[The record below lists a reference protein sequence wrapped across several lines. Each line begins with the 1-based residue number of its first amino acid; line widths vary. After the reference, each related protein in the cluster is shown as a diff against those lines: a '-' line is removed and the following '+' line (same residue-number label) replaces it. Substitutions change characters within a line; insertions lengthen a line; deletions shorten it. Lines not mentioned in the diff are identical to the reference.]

1 MAIVPSDHATISALL
16 KGAEMYL
23 RAAARFN
30 DEPDAG
36 LSKGKRIGVTLAPGM
51 PPTFAGQWFAA
62 LHWAGGQG
70 ADKNPVRHDVFHGLV
85 VTLTGRIGY
94 APKDR
99 HGIALTSPNDL
110 YDLIDAFAAPKLIH
124 GSWGLLAEANKY
136 IPGTAE
142 HLIANG
148 GDENDA
154 TTNGFV
160 ETLALA
166 GFGPEREAD
175 AGWIAGNDGKGVWV
189 CDIRFEMARRLQS
202 QE

>member
-1 MAIVPSDHATISALL
+1 MAIVPNNHATISALL
-16 KGAEMYL
+16 KGAEMHL

-51 PPTFAGQWFAA
+51 PPPMMGQWYAA

-70 ADKNPVRHDVFHGLV
+70 NDRNPVRHDVFHGLV

-99 HGIALTSPNDL
+99 HGFALTSPNDL

-142 HLIANG
+142 YLTANG

-160 ETLALA
+160 EPLVLA
-166 GFGPEREAD
+166 GFGPEREAGAD
-175 AGWIAGNDGKGVWV
+175 WIGGNDGKGVWV